1 MKGEEGWLR
10 RDEIRV
16 MGTAEIADRLSVT
29 AARVHQITDSKKLD
43 FPAPLQPRLRMGQV
57 WLAQD
62 VEAWIAE
69 HRPQLAEDPEG
80 D

>member
-1 MKGEEGWLR
+1 
-10 RDEIRV
+10 
-16 MGTAEIADRLSVT
+16 MGTAEIAERLSVT
-29 AARVHQITDSKKLD
+29 PARVNQITDSRKLA
-43 FPAPLQPRLRMGQV
+43 FPAPLQRLRMGQV

-69 HRPQLAEDPEG
+69 HRPQLAEDPET